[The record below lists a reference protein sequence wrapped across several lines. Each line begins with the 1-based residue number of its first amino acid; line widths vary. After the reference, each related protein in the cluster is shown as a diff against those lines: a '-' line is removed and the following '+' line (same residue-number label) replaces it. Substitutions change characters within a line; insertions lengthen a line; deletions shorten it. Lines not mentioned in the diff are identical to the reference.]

1 MTFPEWT
8 KPGIYGAFAGAVAV
22 SLLGFTWGGWTTSG
36 GAQEMADS
44 FAAEQVTLAMV
55 PVCLNL
61 SKADAKRVEILAT
74 LQEASSFQ
82 RRKAMMETGWATL
95 PGTDAPSRDLADAC
109 LAELA
114 LDGS

>member
-8 KPGIYGAFAGAVAV
+8 KPSVYGALVGAIAV
-22 SLLGFTWGGWTTSG
+22 STLGFSWGGWTTSSS
-36 GAQEMADS
+36 AQDMADS

-55 PVCLNL
+55 PVCLGL
-61 SKADAKRVEILAT
+61 SKADAERGQILAT
-74 LQEASSFQ
+74 LRESSGFQ
-82 RRKAMMETGWATL
+82 RRNAMMETGWATL

>member
-8 KPGIYGAFAGAVAV
+8 KPGVYGALVGAVAV
-22 SLLGFTWGGWTTSG
+22 SILGFAWGGWTTAG
-36 GAQEMADS
+36 NAEEMADS

-55 PVCLNL
+55 PVCLDL
-61 SKADAKRVEILAT
+61 SEADTERATKLAA

-109 LAELA
+109 LAGLE

>member
-8 KPGIYGAFAGAVAV
+8 KPGVYGALVGAIAV
-22 SLLGFTWGGWTTSG
+22 SILGFTWGGWTTSS

-55 PVCLNL
+55 PVCLGL
-61 SKADAKRVEILAT
+61 SEADVQRVERLAT
-74 LQEASSFQ
+74 LRESSSFQ
-82 RRKAMMETGWATL
+82 RRNVMMETGWATL

-114 LDGS
+114 LDVS

>member
-8 KPGIYGAFAGAVAV
+8 KPGAYGALVGAVAV
-22 SLLGFTWGGWTTSG
+22 SILGFTWGGWTTAGSV
-36 GAQEMADS
+36 QEMADN

-55 PVCLNL
+55 PVCLGL
-61 SKADAKRVEILAT
+61 SEADVERVEKLAT
-74 LQEASSFQ
+74 LREASGYQQ
-82 RRKAMMETGWATL
+82 RNAMMETGWATL

-109 LAELA
+109 LAELE

>member
-8 KPGIYGAFAGAVAV
+8 KPGVYGTLVGAVAV
-22 SLLGFTWGGWTTSG
+22 SIVGFSWGGWTTSG
-36 GAQEMADS
+36 TAQDMADS

-55 PVCLNL
+55 PVCLGL
-61 SKADAKRVEILAT
+61 SEADAERVEILAT
-74 LQEASSFQ
+74 LREASNFQ
-82 RRKAMMETGWATL
+82 RRKAMMETGWVTL